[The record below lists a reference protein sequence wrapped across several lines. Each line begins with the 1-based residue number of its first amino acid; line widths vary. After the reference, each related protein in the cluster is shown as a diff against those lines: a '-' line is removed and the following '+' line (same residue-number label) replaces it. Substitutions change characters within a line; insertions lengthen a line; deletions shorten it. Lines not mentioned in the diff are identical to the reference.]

1 MSDLMKAREEQA
13 RAEVGHTDVSPG
25 LAAFLVFFFLAVML
39 AVPLMDQVYDVA
51 TKGGTPSALDVSGFV
66 PPAGEIADVYA
77 SKGLWAAGF
86 DINARLLSAIKGYED
101 GIKQSSL
108 LVDSI
113 LPVVQSVTIGRLKA
127 GNEKAYCGRDGWLFY
142 RPGIDFLTGPGFLEP
157 DVMAKRVRTGDETHD
172 PPQPDPVKA
181 IVQFR
186 DQLAERGITLVL
198 FPAPDKAAV
207 YPDKLSGHYAG
218 NKPVRNPS
226 EAEFYRR
233 LQDAKVLICDVTET
247 LTAAKAQGAPLY
259 LKTDTHWTP
268 EGMGMAAQV
277 LAQFVRSHV
286 QLPAQAPVA
295 YTRTATAIENL
306 GDVAIMLKLPEN
318 QTFYDSERVT
328 LQRVKKP
335 DNTPW
340 KADPAADVLL
350 LGDSF
355 ANIYALGGMGW
366 GDSAGLAE
374 QLSAELSRPID
385 TLLINDNASHATR
398 RQLSREIVNG
408 KDRLAGKKLVIWEFA
423 ARELA
428 VGDWKMD
435 FPMKPVN
442 AARP

>member
-13 RAEVGHTDVSPG
+13 RAEVGHTDVSPA
-25 LAAFLVFFFLAVML
+25 LASFLVFFFLAVVL
-39 AVPLMDQVYDVA
+39 VVPLIDQIYDGV
-51 TKGGTPSALDVSGFV
+51 TKGGTPSALEVSEFI
-66 PPAGEIADVYA
+66 PPSDAIADAYA
-77 SKGLWAAGF
+77 SNGLWAAGF
-86 DINARLLSAIKGYED
+86 AINAHLLNAIKGYED

-113 LPVVQSVTIGRLKA
+113 LPVVQSVTIGCLKA

-142 RPGIDFLTGPGFLEP
+142 RPGIDFLTGPGFLDP
-157 DVMAKRVRTGDETHD
+157 AVMAKRARTGDETHE

-186 DQLAERGITLVL
+186 DQLAERGIALVL

-207 YPDKLSGHYAG
+207 YPEKLSRHYDG
-218 NKPVRNPS
+218 KHPVRNPS

-233 LQDAKVLICDVTET
+233 LQEARVLICDVTES
-247 LTAAKAQGAPLY
+247 LASAKTNGAPLY

-268 EGMGMAAQV
+268 EGLGMAAQA
-277 LAQFVRSHV
+277 LAQFIRNQV
-286 QLPAQAPVA
+286 QLPEKPLVA
-295 YTRTATAIENL
+295 YTRVVKEIENL
-306 GDVAIMLKLPEN
+306 GDVAVMLKLPDT

-328 LQRVKKP
+328 LQRVQQQ

-340 KADPAADVLL
+340 KADSAADVLL

-408 KDRLAGKKLVIWEFA
+408 KDRLTGKKLVIWEFA

-428 VGDWKMD
+428 AGDWKTD
-435 FPMKPVN
+435 FPMKPAN